1 MGLELDSTGGGQRLL
16 RESQVVRVGA
26 SVCQVAHGGGREGGV
41 QAIYFLTSWHCRWLS
56 DGKTLG
62 KESPH
67 PGRALETDLGFIC
80 VTLGRSLNLPEP
92 HFSHL

>member
-1 MGLELDSTGGGQRLL
+1 MPGGTWRGQRG
-16 RESQVVRVGA
+16 RGA
-26 SVCQVAHGGGREGGV
+26 GNILPHLMALQVAF
-41 QAIYFLTSWHCRWLS
+41 I
-56 DGKTLG
+56 GKTLG

-80 VTLGRSLNLPEP
+80 VTLGRSFNLPEP